1 MSRRR
6 QLSPAVS
13 CADLDGAL
21 HVLRDN
27 LAKADAFITAAEPL
41 IEQSW
46 GDSGEESDDSDD
58 SDDSVLRRRLHAEH
72 LVESA
77 KLAVRAASYTGQELE
92 ALAKR
97 CRGV

>member
-1 MSRRR
+1 VSRRR
-6 QLSPAVS
+6 QLSPAVPR
-13 CADLDGAL
+13 ADFGWAL

-27 LAKADAFITAAEPL
+27 LAKADAYITAAEPL

-46 GDSGEESDDSDD
+46 GDSGDEGDDGG
-58 SDDSVLRRRLHAEH
+58 DSVLRCRLHAEH

-77 KLAVRAASYTGQELE
+77 KLAVRAAASTGQGLE

-97 CRGV
+97 RRGA

>member
-1 MSRRR
+1 VSRRR
-6 QLSPAVS
+6 QLGPAVPS
-13 CADLDGAL
+13 TDLNGAL

-46 GDSGEESDDSDD
+46 GDSGDEGDED
-58 SDDSVLRRRLHAEH
+58 DDSVLRRRLHAEH

-77 KLAVRAASYTGQELE
+77 KLAVRAAAYTGQDLE

-97 CRGV
+97 WRGA